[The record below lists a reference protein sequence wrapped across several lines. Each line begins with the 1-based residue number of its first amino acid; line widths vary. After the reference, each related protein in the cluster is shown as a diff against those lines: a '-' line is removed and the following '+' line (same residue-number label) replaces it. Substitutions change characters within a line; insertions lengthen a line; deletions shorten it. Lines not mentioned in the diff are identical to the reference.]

1 MSNQTVECERAREA
15 AMWEMFCEPNQLA
28 KKGCTMYV
36 SHEVAKHMVHAVGI
50 EISGCEIS
58 QPVHG
63 DFVYEAIP
71 CESPDAEIHSVYSQH
86 EDGSAYVL
94 EDFDTYGEARAYA
107 EHLSAEYN
115 LEIWER
121 R

>member
-1 MSNQTVECERAREA
+1 MMISHFVEQSIASA
-15 AMWEMFCEPNQLA
+15 I
-28 KKGCTMYV
+28 
-36 SHEVAKHMVHAVGI
+36 GI
-50 EISGCEIS
+50 EISGCEIT

-94 EDFDTYGEARAYA
+94 EDFDTYEEARAYA

>member
-1 MSNQTVECERAREA
+1 MMISHSVKQ
-15 AMWEMFCEPNQLA
+15 AMC
-28 KKGCTMYV
+28 
-36 SHEVAKHMVHAVGI
+36 HAIGI
-50 EISGCEIS
+50 EISGCEIT
-58 QPVHG
+58 QPVCG

-71 CESPDAEIHSVYSQH
+71 CGHPDAVVHSVYSQH

>member
-1 MSNQTVECERAREA
+1 MMISH
-15 AMWEMFCEPNQLA
+15 FA
-28 KKGCTMYV
+28 KQSIAC
-36 SHEVAKHMVHAVGI
+36 AIGI
-50 EISGCEIS
+50 EISGCEII

-63 DFVYEAIP
+63 DFVYVAIP